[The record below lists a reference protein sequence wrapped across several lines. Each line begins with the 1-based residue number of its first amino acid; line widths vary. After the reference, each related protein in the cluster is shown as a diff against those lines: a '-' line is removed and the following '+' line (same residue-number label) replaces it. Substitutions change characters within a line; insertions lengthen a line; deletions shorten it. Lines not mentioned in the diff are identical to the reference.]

1 MAKIREFLLD
11 WHDSSNRLSRIHSNY
26 SEEAF
31 YRLKARYFAQW
42 FFKTFP
48 DNPPEIVV
56 WGYGTTVKR
65 KSSFLKQYGLTI
77 RRYIDVKANM
87 MHDEVI
93 HYREVKH
100 LKGIF
105 VLSYVADRQGKL
117 EIMQYLASCGF
128 QEGKDFYMMA

>member
-1 MAKIREFLLD
+1 
-11 WHDSSNRLSRIHSNY
+11 
-26 SEEAF
+26 
-31 YRLKARYFAQW
+31 
-42 FFKTFP
+42 
-48 DNPPEIVV
+48 
-56 WGYGTTVKR
+56 
-65 KSSFLKQYGLTI
+65 
-77 RRYIDVKANM
+77 

-128 QEGKDFYMMA
+128 QEGKDFYMMAWIVG